1 VSESVVPVPFP
12 EVAAFVEPWMERT
25 CPNSKPSRGIP
36 AHVTLLYPSPGDVDD
51 VARVLDGVK
60 AFDVAFEETARF
72 AEILFLVPN
81 PQAPFAEMTQAL
93 VRRFPDWPPYGG
105 KFDGIVPHLT
115 VAQAD
120 AATLDAAERDVV
132 PHLPVRTRA
141 HHAVMLTEVEP
152 ERWEL
157 QATFAFA

>member
-1 VSESVVPVPFP
+1 VSESVVLVPFP

-36 AHVTLLYPSPGDVDD
+36 AHVTLLYPAPGDVDD
-51 VARVLDGVK
+51 VARVLDGVA

-72 AEILFLVPN
+72 AEILYLVPE
-81 PQAPFAEMTQAL
+81 PQAPFAAMTQAL

-105 KFDGIVPHLT
+105 TFDGIVPHLT
-115 VAQAD
+115 VAQGD
-120 AATLDAAERDVV
+120 TATLDAAERDVA
-132 PHLPVRTRA
+132 PHLPVRVRA
-141 HHAVMLTEVEP
+141 NRAVMLTEVEP

>member
-1 VSESVVPVPFP
+1 VSESVVLVPFP
-12 EVAAFVEPWMERT
+12 DVAAFVEPWMERT

-36 AHVTLLYPSPGDVDD
+36 AHVTLLYPSPADVDE
-51 VARVLDGVK
+51 VARVLDSVA

-72 AEILFLVPN
+72 EEILYLVPK

-120 AATLDAAERDVV
+120 AATLDVAERDVV
-132 PHLPVRTRA
+132 PHLPVRARA
-141 HHAVMLTEVEP
+141 QHAVMLTEVEP
-152 ERWEL
+152 QRWEL

>member
-1 VSESVVPVPFP
+1 MSESVVLVPFP

-36 AHVTLLYPSPGDVDD
+36 AHVTLLYPAPGDVDD
-51 VARVLDGVK
+51 VARVLGGTA

-72 AEILFLVPN
+72 EDILYLVPS
-81 PQAPFAEMTQAL
+81 PQDPFAELTQAL

-105 KFDGIVPHLT
+105 KFDGILPHLT
-115 VAQAD
+115 VAQGD

-132 PHLPVRTRA
+132 SHLPVHARA
-141 HHAVMLTEVEP
+141 THAVMLTEVQP
-152 ERWEL
+152 ARWEL